1 MRFVVWPVLSIG
13 VIYFL
18 AKETNVLGIDPM
30 LWFTMM
36 LMPTGPPA
44 MKLITMVEVSDADEE
59 DEHKIAKL
67 LTVSCCTSRLYFEE

>member
-1 MRFVVWPVLSIG
+1 L
-13 VIYFL
+13 L
-18 AKETNVLGIDPM
+18 AKDSTILGSDPM

-67 LTVSCCTSRLYFEE
+67 LTVSYLSFCSVVRMMQTR